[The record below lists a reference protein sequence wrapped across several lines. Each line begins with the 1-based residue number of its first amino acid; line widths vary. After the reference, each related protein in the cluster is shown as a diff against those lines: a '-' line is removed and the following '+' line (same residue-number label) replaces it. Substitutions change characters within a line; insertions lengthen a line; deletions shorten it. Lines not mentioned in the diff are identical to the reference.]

1 MKTIRLTRL
10 KMIFFM
16 LNVPTSLKTDA
27 NLALTIHQEHPDK
40 PDFIAPIYSRPS
52 IVLIY
57 LLAQRLVKI
66 LKDIVYMLYTNGQP
80 DRFCRH
86 ADRSLFLLGQLP
98 VRG

>member
-1 MKTIRLTRL
+1 
-10 KMIFFM
+10 M
-16 LNVPTSLKTDA
+16 LSIPISLKTDA

-40 PDFIAPIYSRPS
+40 PGCMPQIYSGPS
-52 IVLIY
+52 TVLIY

-86 ADRSLFLLGQLP
+86 ADRSLFLFGQLP